1 MSGYNMDPHR
11 VYESPLATRYA
22 SKEVSFLFSGE
33 YKYVTWRKL
42 WLALAKAQQSLGL
55 DITSEQIEELQKHL
69 YDIDY
74 AKAAE
79 YEKIFRHDVMAHIH
93 TYGDLCPKAKG
104 IIHWGATSCYV
115 TDNGDLIQMAEGLK
129 ILRGK
134 LVQIIRHLSA
144 FASVHADLPCP
155 QLHTLST
162 RSTDDCREARL
173 PLASR
178 FSTRSERS

>member
-1 MSGYNMDPHR
+1 MDLHR
-11 VYESPLATRYA
+11 TYESPLATRYA
-22 SKEVSFLFSGE
+22 SKEVSFLFSAE

-55 DITSEQIEELQKHL
+55 DITNEQNEELQKHL

-104 IIHWGATSCYV
+104 IIHWGATSCY
-115 TDNGDLIQMAEGLK
+115 
-129 ILRGK
+129 
-134 LVQIIRHLSA
+134 
-144 FASVHADLPCP
+144 
-155 QLHTLST
+155 
-162 RSTDDCREARL
+162 
-173 PLASR
+173 
-178 FSTRSERS
+178 